1 MAFECFKSL
10 WKKYFL
16 NILHAKGSK
25 IAKILNFYDYQRRLT
40 SMVYKVFDTK
50 YKDLY
55 TSKNGVIKGK
65 SKLNL
70 QLTK

>member
-25 IAKILNFYDYQRRLT
+25 IAKILNFYDYQRSLT

>member
-1 MAFECFKSL
+1 
-10 WKKYFL
+10 
-16 NILHAKGSK
+16 
-25 IAKILNFYDYQRRLT
+25 
-40 SMVYKVFDTK
+40 MVYEVFDTK

-55 TSKNGVIKGK
+55 TSKNGVMKSK